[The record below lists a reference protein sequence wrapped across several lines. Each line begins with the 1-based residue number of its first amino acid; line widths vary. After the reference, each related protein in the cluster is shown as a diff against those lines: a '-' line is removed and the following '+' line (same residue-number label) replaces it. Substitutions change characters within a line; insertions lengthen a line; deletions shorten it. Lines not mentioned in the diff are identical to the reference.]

1 MKAKSD
7 MEKVRREERAGAF
20 WGEALVHATAW
31 RYHAW
36 YVLGT
41 INMARDK
48 GGLQDVG
55 SGAT

>member
-1 MKAKSD
+1 

-20 WGEALVHATAW
+20 WGEALQRHGGTTSW
-31 RYHAW
+31 D
-36 YVLGT
+36 VLGT

-55 SGAT
+55 SGTT

>member
-1 MKAKSD
+1 